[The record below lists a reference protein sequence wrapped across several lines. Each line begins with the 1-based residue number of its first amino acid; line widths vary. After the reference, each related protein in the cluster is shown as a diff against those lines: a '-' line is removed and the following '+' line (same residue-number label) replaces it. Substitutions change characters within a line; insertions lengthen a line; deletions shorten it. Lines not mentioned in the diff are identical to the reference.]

1 MDKDPIHKPLYKSL
15 YFQVI
20 TAIVIGVLLGHF
32 YPETGVAMKPFG
44 DGFIKLIKMIIAPII
59 FCTVVVGIAGM
70 EDMKKVGKTGGLA
83 LLYFEV
89 VSGVALVVGLVTP
102 TLAVLA
108 AMAVRELRIP
118 RVVLLLTLLPLF
130 IPGVSMGL
138 ATAFLFERVGLEPS
152 LLSIYIVNVLWALP
166 FAFLV
171 VLTTMSNF
179 DTVQLEAA
187 WILGSNRWRAFWDV
201 EFPSIR
207 PGVVGAATFSM
218 ILSFNETARTSLVQ
232 GANNTVQT
240 YIWSTYKQVGL
251 SPTLYA
257 LMTLLILVTLVLVL
271 GFWSASGAHTRPS
284 IG

>member
-1 MDKDPIHKPLYKSL
+1 MNRARNHESTLARYAMWAWTLAVLVTLYLPMLPPPIFSL
-15 YFQVI
+15 
-20 TAIVIGVLLGHF
+20 GDR
-32 YPETGVAMKPFG
+32 GVAHALRHPSLAAYG
-44 DGFIKLIKMIIAPII
+44 DI
-59 FCTVVVGIAGM
+59 FSQP
-70 EDMKKVGKTGGLA
+70 
-83 LLYFEV
+83 LLLQAIWN
-89 VSGVALVVGLVTP
+89 SLGVALVVGVVTP

-118 RVVLLLTLLPLF
+118 RMVMLLTLLPLF

-138 ATAFLFERVGLEPS
+138 ATAFLFERMGLEPS
-152 LLSIYIVNVLWALP
+152 LLSICIVNVLWALP

-171 VLTTMSNF
+171 VLTVMSTF

-187 WILGSNRWRAFWDV
+187 WMLGSNRWRAFWDV

-240 YIWSTYKQVGL
+240 YIWSTYKQIGL
-251 SPTLYA
+251 SPSLYA
-257 LMTLLILVTLVLVL
+257 LMTLLILVTLVLVFA
-271 GFWSASGAHTRPS
+271 FWSVSGARSGGSERSP
-284 IG
+284 

>member
-1 MDKDPIHKPLYKSL
+1 MKRLHNQEGVIWRYVMWAWT
-15 YFQVI
+15 VI
-20 TAIVIGVLLGHF
+20 TLVLLYLPMLPPPIF
-32 YPETGVAMKPFG
+32 SLSDKGVAHALSHPS
-44 DGFIKLIKMIIAPII
+44 
-59 FCTVVVGIAGM
+59 
-70 EDMKKVGKTGGLA
+70 LA
-83 LLYFEV
+83 AYGAIWTQPVLMQAIWNSL
-89 VSGVALVVGLVTP
+89 GVALVVGLVTP

-138 ATAFLFERVGLEPS
+138 ATAFLFERVGLDPS

-171 VLTTMSNF
+171 VLTAMSNF

-257 LMTLLILVTLVLVL
+257 LMTLLILVTLVFVF

>member
-1 MDKDPIHKPLYKSL
+1 MKRLHNQEGVIWRYVMWAWT
-15 YFQVI
+15 VI
-20 TAIVIGVLLGHF
+20 TLVLLYLPMLPPPIF
-32 YPETGVAMKPFG
+32 SLSDKGVAHALSHPS
-44 DGFIKLIKMIIAPII
+44 
-59 FCTVVVGIAGM
+59 
-70 EDMKKVGKTGGLA
+70 LA
-83 LLYFEV
+83 AYGAIWTQPVLMQAIWNSL
-89 VSGVALVVGLVTP
+89 GVALVVGLVTP

-171 VLTTMSNF
+171 VLTAMSNF

-187 WILGSNRWRAFWDV
+187 WILGSNRWHAFWDV

-207 PGVVGAATFSM
+207 PGVIGAATFSM
-218 ILSFNETARTSLVQ
+218 ILVVQRNGADLAGAGGQQHGADLHLVDLQ
-232 GANNTVQT
+232 AGRFVADPLCSHDAAHSRDFGSRFRVLECQRRPN
-240 YIWSTYKQVGL
+240 
-251 SPTLYA
+251 PTKHRL
-257 LMTLLILVTLVLVL
+257 T
-271 GFWSASGAHTRPS
+271 GRNPRN
-284 IG
+284 